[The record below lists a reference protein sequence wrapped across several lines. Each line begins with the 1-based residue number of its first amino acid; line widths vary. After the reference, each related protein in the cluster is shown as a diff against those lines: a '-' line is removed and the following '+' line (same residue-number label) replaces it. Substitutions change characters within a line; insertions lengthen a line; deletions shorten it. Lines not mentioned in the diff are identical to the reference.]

1 MRNKFGF
8 AKEWMHF
15 TRTFRF
21 GGMLIGV
28 FSMALANPLLYK
40 FLVSMMSWMEAEF
53 GAGNLF
59 SQEELAEF
67 ESLSAMTMMFDNSG
81 VVFSG
86 TMMELCGTA
95 LLITMLLLMAP
106 CGGEQKKRATIIP
119 LCSGLDYKDY
129 LIPKFLLYPLTYFA
143 TNFVAACVAGF
154 LCDAMFTAN
163 KVGAGNIL
171 LTAAL
176 CAVYTTFILTL
187 YMAIGLCNSRPGVA
201 TIIIYLGQN
210 LVVLILASLG
220 LTRFNPFTLYSL
232 ITGGITAEG
241 FSLEKE
247 MASILVA
254 VGLSI
259 VIAVLM
265 FFLTLAVLRAKRINN
280 QAEDK
285 PEF

>member
-8 AKEWMHF
+8 VKEWMHF

-40 FLVSMMSWMEAEF
+40 FLVSMMGWMEAEF
-53 GAGNLF
+53 GSGNLF

-67 ESLSAMTMMFDNSG
+67 ESLSAMTMMFDNSAL
-81 VVFSG
+81 VFGG

-129 LIPKFLLYPLTYFA
+129 LLPKFILYPLTYFA
-143 TNFVAACVAGF
+143 TNFAAACVAGF

-187 YMAIGLCNSRPGVA
+187 YMTIGLCNSRPGVA

-210 LVVLILASLG
+210 LVVLILQSLG